1 MKRRRFGWGW
11 NLSLP
16 VLIVIAGAVGASLL
30 MRQIPTTHA
39 RMPDLL
45 AFSFLADWLDHTDRV
60 NRPALELVV
69 PTALYLVGV
78 ALLAVAVSASLPAA
92 IRDRDSNASALPW
105 AAAIAATLAAS
116 LPSIDSVTLL
126 ALELPGMV
134 IALLFV
140 YLVSRAGIA
149 FASPR
154 RT

>member
-16 VLIVIAGAVGASLL
+16 VLVVIAGAVAASLL
-30 MRQIPTTHA
+30 LRQIPANHA

-45 AFSFLADWLDHTDRV
+45 AFSVLARG
-60 NRPALELVV
+60 NSPALELVL
-69 PTALYLVGV
+69 PTTLYLVGV

-140 YLVSRAGIA
+140 YLVSRVGIA
-149 FASPR
+149 FAPR